1 MGWVKNKM
9 MEMQDNGDW
18 PSHDLADKYVCTCHF
33 EDKYLNEIIQSH
45 GKQGTCSYCGKQS
58 VVCDMKT
65 LCEQIVW
72 KIGLYYQ
79 PLDNAGLY

>member
-45 GKQGTCSYCGKQS
+45 GKQGTCSYCGNN
-58 VVCDMKT
+58 VLFV
-65 LCEQIVW
+65 I
-72 KIGLYYQ
+72 
-79 PLDNAGLY
+79 